1 MVDLRATAAPS
12 GSEGWPV
19 GLQDVESAR
28 ARLHTHLRPT
38 PVREYP
44 LLNAMVGN
52 GIRVVVKHEN
62 HQPTNSFKVRNGLA
76 AVSALSPEQRAHG
89 VVAASRGNYGLGLAY
104 AGAVLGI
111 AVTICVPRE
120 NNPDKNAGM
129 RAFGAEVLE
138 EGVDY
143 DAAATVADRLAF
155 ERSLTLVHATNNR
168 EVLAGAGTIALEL
181 LDQTRGL
188 DAMIVAIG
196 GGSVA
201 VGAMT
206 VFRSVQPTTRVYGVQ
221 AAGAATTFESWR
233 SGTPAPSNH
242 PRTFADG
249 IATRGPYAM
258 TYDALREGLAGF
270 VTVSEAQIAD
280 ALRMLVWTTHNLAEG
295 AAAAGLAGLVRLR
308 TELAG
313 RQVAVVL
320 TGSNID
326 SATLCRVLTGK
337 L

>member
-1 MVDLRATAAPS
+1 MCDPRPLAAPS
-12 GSEGWPV
+12 ASDGWPV
-19 GLQDVESAR
+19 ALRDVENAR
-28 ARLHTHLRPT
+28 ARLSAHLRPT
-38 PVREYP
+38 PVREYAV
-44 LLNAMVGN
+44 LNEVVGN
-52 GIRVVVKHEN
+52 GIRVFVKHEN

-76 AVSALSPEQRAHG
+76 AVSGLSREQRERG
-89 VVAASRGNYGLGLAY
+89 IVAASRGNYGLGLAY
-104 AGAVLGI
+104 AGAVFGT
-111 AVTICVPRE
+111 AVTVCVPRG

-129 RAFGAEVLE
+129 RSLGAEVLE
-138 EGVDY
+138 HGADY
-143 DAAATVADRLAF
+143 DEAANHADRLAR

-168 EVLAGAGTIALEL
+168 NVLAGAGTLALEL
-181 LDQTRGL
+181 LAQTIDL

-206 VFRSVQPTTRVYGVQ
+206 VFRSLQPATRVYGVQ
-221 AAGAATTFESWR
+221 AAGAATTFESWK
-233 SGTPAPSNH
+233 SGKPVPSSP

-258 TYDALREGLAGF
+258 TYNALRDGLAGF
-270 VTVSEAQIAD
+270 VTVSEAEIAE
-280 ALRMLVWTTHNLAEG
+280 ALRTLVRATHNLAEG

-308 TELAG
+308 EELPG
-313 RQVAVVL
+313 QRVAVAL

-326 SATLCRVLTGK
+326 YDTLSRVLRGE

>member
-1 MVDLRATAAPS
+1 MSDLRAIAAPS
-12 GSEGWPV
+12 ANNGWPITL
-19 GLQDVESAR
+19 GDVEEAR
-28 ARLHTHLRPT
+28 ARLSAHLYPT

-44 LLNAMVGN
+44 LLNDVVGN
-52 GIRVVVKHEN
+52 GIRVFVKHEN

-76 AVSALSPEQRAHG
+76 AVSALPRDQRERG
-89 VVAASRGNYGLGLAY
+89 IVAASRGNYGLGLAY
-104 AGAVLGI
+104 AGAVFGI
-111 AVTICVPRE
+111 PVTVCVPRE

-129 RAFGAEVLE
+129 RALGATVLE
-138 EGVDY
+138 DGSDY
-143 DAAATVADRLAF
+143 DEAVDLADRLAR

-168 EVLAGAGTIALEL
+168 EVLAGAGTMALEL
-181 LDQTRGL
+181 IEQTTGL

-206 VFRSVQPTTRVYGVQ
+206 VFRSLQPTTRVYGVQ
-221 AAGAATTFESWR
+221 AAGAATTYESWR
-233 SGTPAPSNH
+233 SGNPVSSGP
-242 PRTFADG
+242 PQTFADG

-258 TYDALREGLAGF
+258 TYDALKEGLAGF
-270 VTVSEAQIAD
+270 VTVSDTEIAE
-280 ALRMLVWTTHNLAEG
+280 ALRTLVRTTHNLAEG

-308 TELAG
+308 GELAG
-313 RQVAVVL
+313 QRVAVVL

-326 SATLCRVLTGK
+326 YDTLEQVLRGE

>member
-1 MVDLRATAAPS
+1 MLDLRAPAAPS
-12 GSEGWPV
+12 ASDRWPV
-19 GLQDVESAR
+19 ALRDVERAR
-28 ARLHTHLRPT
+28 ARLTAYLQPT

-44 LLNAMVGN
+44 GLNDVVGN
-52 GIRVVVKHEN
+52 GIRVFVKHEN

-76 AVSALSPEQRAHG
+76 AVGALSPEQRARG
-89 VVAASRGNYGLGLAY
+89 IVAASRGNYGLGLAY
-104 AGAVLGI
+104 AGAVFGI
-111 AVTICVPRE
+111 AVTVCVPRE
-120 NNPDKNAGM
+120 NNPDKNAAM
-129 RAFGAEVLE
+129 RGLGAEVLE
-138 EGVDY
+138 DGADY
-143 DAAATVADRLAF
+143 DEAATLADRLAL

-181 LDQTRGL
+181 VAQTTGL
-188 DAMIVAIG
+188 DAMVVAIG

-206 VFRSVQPTTRVYGVQ
+206 VFRAMQPTTRVYGVQ

-233 SGTPAPSNH
+233 SGTPAPSRP

-258 TYDALREGLAGF
+258 TYAALREGLAGF
-270 VTVSEAQIAD
+270 VTVSEAEIAEG
-280 ALRMLVWTTHNLAEG
+280 LRTLVRTTHNLAEG

-308 TELAG
+308 EELAG
-313 RQVAVVL
+313 QRVAIVL

-326 SATLCRVLTGK
+326 YNTLCRVLRGK

>member
-1 MVDLRATAAPS
+1 MSDPGAHAVPS
-12 GSEGWPV
+12 ASNGWPIA
-19 GLQDVESAR
+19 LRDVENAR
-28 ARLHTHLRPT
+28 ARLRAHLRAT
-38 PVREYP
+38 PGWEYP
-44 LLNAMVGN
+44 ALNELVGS
-52 GIRVVVKHEN
+52 GIRVIVKHEN

-76 AVSALSPEQRAHG
+76 AVSALSRAQRGRG

-104 AGAVLGI
+104 AGAVFGTT
-111 AVTICVPRE
+111 VTVCVPRG

-129 RAFGAEVLE
+129 RSLGAEVLE
-138 EGVDY
+138 HGADY
-143 DAAATVADRLAF
+143 DEAATLADRLAR

-168 EVLAGAGTIALEL
+168 DVLAGAGTLALEL
-181 LDQTRGL
+181 LEQTTGL

-206 VFRSVQPTTRVYGVQ
+206 VFRSLRPTTRVYGVQ
-221 AAGAATTFESWR
+221 AAGAATTYQSWR
-233 SGTPAPSNH
+233 SGKPVPSG
-242 PRTFADG
+242 PPQTFADG

-258 TYDALREGLAGF
+258 TYDALRAGLAGF
-270 VTVSEAQIAD
+270 VTVSDAEIAE
-280 ALRMLVWTTHNLAEG
+280 ALRTLVRTTHNLVEG

-308 TELAG
+308 EELAG
-313 RQVAVVL
+313 QRVAVVL

-326 SATLCRVLTGK
+326 YDTLSRVLRGE